1 MLSAI
6 ERLDETL
13 TRTLLELTQRPVA
26 SAVALVG
33 ASGSLLPEEEAIVAG
48 AVEKRRNEFSAGRS
62 CARRA
67 LASFE
72 CRPGPLLMGRL
83 REPIWPPG
91 FSGSITHDGR
101 FAAALAY
108 RSPAGAVWLSI
119 DLLDGAESEA
129 LIEISDAIRHPAEH
143 FPHSGGPPAI
153 ARLFSA
159 KEAAI
164 KIISPAIGE
173 FVDFSHIKAVERHRG
188 FFIVADDARIEVV
201 VRTFEVDE
209 IIVSLALAE
218 NI

>member
-1 MLSAI
+1 MQSAI
-6 ERLDETL
+6 ERLDKAL
-13 TRTLLELTQRPVA
+13 KRALLELTERPVA

-33 ASGSLLPEEEAIVAG
+33 AGASLLPEEEMIVAG

-67 LASFE
+67 LAAFG

-83 REPIWPPG
+83 REPIWPSG

-108 RSPAGAVWLSI
+108 RSAAETVWLSI
-119 DLLDGAESEA
+119 DLLDGAEHET
-129 LIEISDAIRHPAEH
+129 LIEISNSIRHPAEH
-143 FPHSGGPPAI
+143 LRYSGDPPAI

-173 FVDFSHIKAVERHRG
+173 FVDFSHIKALERHRG
-188 FFIVADDARIEVV
+188 FLIVADDARLEVV

-209 IIVSLALAE
+209 VVVSLALAE
-218 NI
+218 NV